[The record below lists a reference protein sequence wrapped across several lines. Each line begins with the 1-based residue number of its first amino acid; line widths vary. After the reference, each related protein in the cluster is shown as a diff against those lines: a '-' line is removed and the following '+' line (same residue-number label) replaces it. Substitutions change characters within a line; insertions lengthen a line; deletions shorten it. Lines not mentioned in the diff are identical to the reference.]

1 MLAPPNTVGAEKLT
15 SAFGDWPRFHDAEII
30 TARLIRDRDQPK
42 SPRLELLLRWRL
54 KAYTWNG
61 HSYPDSDSQIILRFH
76 HVDEVELSEFN
87 HQNVVH
93 SLTISLANDDPDRLL
108 VDLNSSFGLFGSFRC
123 RNLEVVEV
131 IPFEPA
137 RA

>member
-1 MLAPPNTVGAEKLT
+1 MT
-15 SAFGDWPRFHDAEII
+15 EIN
-30 TARLIRDRDQPK
+30 L

-76 HVDEVELSEFN
+76 NVDEVELSEFN

-93 SLTISLANDDPDRLL
+93 SLTISPPNDDPDRLV

-131 IPFEPA
+131 VPFEPA